1 MKKMLKVFLDGI
13 FKSNPTFVIIL
24 GMCPTLALSTSM
36 RNAIGMGIAASFV
49 LICSNVFISLLRK
62 LIPDNV
68 RIPAYIT
75 VIAAFVIIVE
85 LVMKAYFPALNASL
99 GIYIPLIVVN
109 CIILGRAEAFAAKNS
124 VLDSLMDGIGSGVGF
139 TLAMLL
145 IAFFREILGN
155 GSFWDIPISSD
166 FKPMLIFI
174 LPAGAF
180 FTMGTLLAFFN
191 YLQGR
196 KKK

>member
-1 MKKMLKVFLDGI
+1 MKKKLGVLVDGI

-36 RNAIGMGIAASFV
+36 SNAIGMGVAATFV
-49 LICSNVFISLLRK
+49 LVFSNIFISLLRK
-62 LIPDNV
+62 HIPDNV
-68 RIPAYIT
+68 RIPAFIT

-85 LVMKAYFPALNASL
+85 LVMKAYFPALNRSL

-109 CIILGRAEAFAAKNS
+109 CIILGRAEAFACKNS
-124 VLDSLMDGIGSGVGF
+124 VMDSLMDGIGSGIGF
-139 TLAMLL
+139 TLALLL
-145 IAFFREILGN
+145 IAVIRETIGN
-155 GSFWDIPISSD
+155 GSFWNIPISPG

-180 FTMGTLLAFFN
+180 ITMGLLLAFFN
-191 YLQGR
+191 YIKER
-196 KKK
+196 KRG